1 LTSAGSGLRMNF
13 EYMPLRI
20 GTSLLV
26 CFAVLA
32 GSSLG
37 LNRGMVIC
45 IDGDGH
51 LALESA
57 HAQHARCHEEDSDHH
72 PHEYPAESEHGEL
85 HSALDACFD
94 AAIAKFNFRC
104 VSAPRL
110 HPSGFPIAPYLIL
123 PDLQQASVPPH
134 SRRADSTSGGIP
146 RPEIACLST
155 VVLIV

>member
-1 LTSAGSGLRMNF
+1 
-13 EYMPLRI
+13 MPLRI

-32 GSSLG
+32 GSCLG

-57 HAQHARCHEEDSDHH
+57 HEQHARCHEEGSDHH
-72 PHEYPAESEHGEL
+72 PHEYPVGSDHAEL
-85 HSALDACFD
+85 HSALEACFD
-94 AAIAKFNFRC
+94 AAIAKYTLRSA
-104 VSAPRL
+104 SAPVL
-110 HPSGFPIAPYLIL
+110 HPSEFPIAPHLIV
-123 PDLQQASVPPH
+123 PDLQHASVPPH
-134 SRRADSTSGGIP
+134 SRRANSTSGGFP
-146 RPEIACLST
+146 PVEVACLST